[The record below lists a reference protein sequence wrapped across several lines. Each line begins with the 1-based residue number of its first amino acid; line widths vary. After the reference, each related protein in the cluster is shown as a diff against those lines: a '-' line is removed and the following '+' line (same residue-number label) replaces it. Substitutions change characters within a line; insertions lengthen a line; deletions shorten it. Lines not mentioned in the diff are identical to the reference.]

1 MRISTTQ
8 IFQNGIDTLQRNQQQ
23 LNRTQLQLSTGK
35 RILSPSD
42 DPSGA
47 VQSLQFRSGIEKIE
61 QYQRNGTMLEQRLN
75 FSETV
80 LTSVVDG
87 LQRVRELA
95 LQGNNATQT
104 NETRGFIAGEIRQA
118 LDELMQLAN
127 SRDAN
132 GEYIFAGNDSLR
144 QPFVK
149 TADEVSFAGDAVQRS
164 LQVSSVRRIQA
175 GDSGER
181 VFVDIPNGNG
191 SFVVLDGE
199 ENDDEGNEGTGVVSS
214 TAFSGAWPL
223 GEEFSVEFSD
233 EDGALVYRVKDAS
246 ENTLVPKDG
255 ESSPPAYVSGQ
266 PIVYAPEGGDFSIQ
280 FTIEGSPAD
289 GDSFR
294 VIQAEGQDLFRTY
307 SQLADALAQPVS
319 GASDQARLNNAVNR
333 ALVDLDQGLGRLLD
347 VRASL
352 GSRLQAVENQNRINE
367 DQLLQLRSTLSEIED
382 LDYAEAISR
391 FNLQQTALQAAQQT
405 YVQIQRLSL
414 FNFL

>member
-8 IFQNGIDTLQRNQQQ
+8 IFQNGIDTLQRNQQE

-42 DPSGA
+42 DPAGA
-47 VQSLQFRSGIEKIE
+47 VQALQFRSGIEKVE
-61 QYQRNGTMLEQRLN
+61 QYQRNGTMLEQRLRS
-75 FSETV
+75 SETV
-80 LTSVVDG
+80 VASVADG

-118 LDELMQLAN
+118 LDELLQLAN

-132 GEYIFAGNDSLR
+132 GEYIFAGNDSLT
-144 QPFVK
+144 QPFVN
-149 TADEVSFAGDAVQRS
+149 TADGVSFAGDAAQRS
-164 LQVSSVRRIQA
+164 LQVSPVRQIQA
-175 GDSGER
+175 GDSGAR
-181 VFVDIPNGNG
+181 VFMDIPNGNG
-191 SFVVLDGE
+191 NFVVLDDS
-199 ENDDEGNEGTGVVSS
+199 NNTGTGVVSS
-214 TAFSGAWPL
+214 TAFSGEWPGNL
-223 GEEFSVEFSD
+223 TVEFSEVD
-233 EDGALVYRVKDAS
+233 GQLEYRIPNPEDPEGEPLVAP
-246 ENTLVPKDG
+246 TIFQ
-255 ESSPPAYVSGQ
+255 SGQ
-266 PIVYAPEGGDFSIQ
+266 PIVYAPEDGDFSVQ
-280 FTIEGSPAD
+280 FTLEGRPAD
-289 GDSFR
+289 ADSFR
-294 VIQAEGQDLFRTY
+294 VLQAEGQDLFRTY
-307 SQLADALAQPVS
+307 SELADALAQPVA

-333 ALVDLDQGLGRLLD
+333 ALVDLDQGLGNLLD

-367 DQLLQLRSTLSEIED
+367 DQVLQLRSTLSEIED

>member
-1 MRISTTQ
+1 MRISTSQ
-8 IFQNGIDTLQRNQQQ
+8 IFQNGIDTLQRNQQE

-42 DPSGA
+42 DPAGA
-47 VQSLQFRSGIEKIE
+47 VQALQFRSGIEKIE
-61 QYQRNGTMLEQRLN
+61 QYQRNGTMLEQRLRS
-75 FSETV
+75 SETV
-80 LTSVVDG
+80 VASVTDG

-118 LDELMQLAN
+118 LDELLQLAN

-132 GEYIFAGNDSLR
+132 GEYIFAGNDSLT
-144 QPFVK
+144 QPFVQ
-149 TADEVSFAGDAVQRS
+149 AAAGQVEFRGDAVQRS
-164 LQVSSVRRIQA
+164 VQVSPVRQIQA

-181 VFVDIPNGNG
+181 VFMEIPNGNG
-191 SFVVLDGE
+191 TFVVRDAA
-199 ENDDEGNEGTGVVSS
+199 ENDGTGVVSA
-214 TAFSGAWPL
+214 TAFSGVWPP
-223 GEEFSVEFSD
+223 GQQFTVEFSVNED
-233 EDGALVYRVKDAS
+233 EVLEYRIRDPDGGPLLGP
-246 ENTLVPKDG
+246 EPFQ
-255 ESSPPAYVSGQ
+255 SGQ
-266 PIVYAPEGGDFSIQ
+266 PIVYAPDDGDFSIQ
-280 FTIEGSPAD
+280 FTIEGRPEN
-289 GDSFR
+289 GDSFE
-294 VIQAEGQDLFRTY
+294 VSAADGQDLFSTY
-307 SQLADALAQPVS
+307 SQLAESLAKPISDAS
-319 GASDQARLNNAVNR
+319 GQARLNNAVNR
-333 ALVDLDQGLGRLLD
+333 ALVDLDQALGNLLD

-367 DQLLQLRSTLSEIED
+367 DQVLQLRSTLSEIED

>member
-8 IFQNGIDTLQRNQQQ
+8 IFQSGIDSLQRNQQE

-42 DPSGA
+42 DPAGA
-47 VQSLQFRSGIEKIE
+47 VQALQFRTGIEKIE
-61 QYQRNGTMLEQRLN
+61 QYQRNGTMLEQRLRS
-75 FSETV
+75 SETV
-80 LTSVVDG
+80 VASVADG

-104 NETRGFIAGEIRQA
+104 NETRGFIAGEIRQT
-118 LDELMQLAN
+118 LDELFQLAN

-132 GEYIFAGNDSLR
+132 GEYIFAGNDSLT
-144 QPFVK
+144 QPFVN
-149 TADEVSFAGDAVQRS
+149 TADGVAFAGDAAQRS
-164 LQVSSVRRIQA
+164 LQVSSVRQIQA

-181 VFVDIPNGNG
+181 VFMDIPNGNG
-191 SFVVLDGE
+191 SFVMLDDP
-199 ENDDEGNEGTGVVSS
+199 NNTGTGVVSS
-214 TAFSGAWPL
+214 TAFSGAWPGDL
-223 GEEFSVEFSD
+223 TVEFSEANGQLEYQIPNPE
-233 EDGALVYRVKDAS
+233 EDPAPATPLLG
-246 ENTLVPKDG
+246 P
-255 ESSPPAYVSGQ
+255 ESFQSGQ
-266 PIVYAPEGGDFSIQ
+266 SIVYAREAPEAPEGGDFSIQ

-294 VIQAEGQDLFRTY
+294 VVQAEGQDLFSTY
-307 SQLADALAQPVS
+307 SQLADALEQPVS
-319 GASDQARLNNAVNR
+319 GVSDQARLNNAVNR
-333 ALVDLDQGLGRLLD
+333 ALGDLDQALGNLLD

-367 DQLLQLRSTLSEIED
+367 DQLLQLNSTLSEIED

>member
-47 VQSLQFRSGIEKIE
+47 VQSLQFRSGIERVE

-80 LTSVVDG
+80 LTSVADG

-118 LDELMQLAN
+118 LDELLQLAN

-132 GEYIFAGNDSLR
+132 GEYIFAGNDSLT
-144 QPFVK
+144 QPFAK
-149 TADEVSFAGDAVQRS
+149 TTDGVSFAGDAVQRS
-164 LQVSSVRRIQA
+164 LQVSSVRQIQA
-175 GDSGER
+175 GDSGKR
-181 VFVDIPNGNG
+181 VFMDIPNGNG
-191 SFVVLDGE
+191 SFVVLDGK
-199 ENDDEGNEGTGVVSS
+199 ENGDEVNKGTGVVSS
-214 TAFSGAWPL
+214 TAFSGEWP
-223 GEEFSVEFSD
+223 GDFTVEFF
-233 EDGALVYRVKDAS
+233 EDV
-246 ENTLVPKDG
+246 DG
-255 ESSPPAYVSGQ
+255 ELMYLIPDPEDPDSPLLGPQSFQSGQ
-266 PIVYAPEGGDFSIQ
+266 PIVYAPEDGDFSIQ
-280 FTIEGSPAD
+280 FTIEGRPAD

-307 SQLADALAQPVS
+307 SELADALAQPVS

>member
-80 LTSVVDG
+80 LTSVADG

-118 LDELMQLAN
+118 LDELLQLAN

-132 GEYIFAGNDSLR
+132 GEYIFAGNDSLT
-144 QPFVK
+144 QPFAK
-149 TADEVSFAGDAVQRS
+149 TTDGVSFTGDAVQRS

-181 VFVDIPNGNG
+181 VFMDIPNGNG
-191 SFVVLDGE
+191 SFVVLDGK
-199 ENDDEGNEGTGVVSS
+199 ENDDEVDDAKVNEGTGVVSS
-214 TAFSGAWPL
+214 TAFSGEWP
-223 GEEFSVEFSD
+223 GNFTVEFD
-233 EDGALVYRVKDAS
+233 DV
-246 ENTLVPKDG
+246 DG
-255 ESSPPAYVSGQ
+255 ELMYRIPDPENEGSFLLDPQRFQSGQ
-266 PIVYAPEGGDFSIQ
+266 PIVYAPEDGGFSIQ
-280 FTIEGSPAD
+280 FTIEGRPAD

-294 VIQAEGQDLFRTY
+294 VVQAGGQDLFRTY